1 MNVSVKLSTIVTC
14 AVFYGV
20 IESYRAWNGSK
31 YVSDFVTHSPT
42 QSQPGVQPPI
52 NCNDLHKIWYLY
64 STEICTKNPNVG
76 DLIKYFIPLAT
87 CSIKS
92 SSQVK
97 EVSAFR
103 IQQQTKKLSVH
114 IWKYSIAKLDTM
126 EWNNVDIWSSDPGL
140 AKIKKPK
147 WIPDRCQAPI
157 LWKYGNARWWQSYS
171 IEDWCWDIYTVS
183 MNPATVTASYEWLLP
198 PHNASISCPAN
209 FRSHQIATNHNIQ
222 YSVCRPSLADVGTQ
236 YISKWYRH
244 HFTPSSRFNL
254 YIGR

>member
-14 AVFYGV
+14 AVLYGV

-64 STEICTKNPNVG
+64 STEICTKRPNVG

-147 WIPDRCQAPI
+147 WIPDRCPPPI

-183 MNPATVTASYEWLLP
+183 MNPATLTASYEWLLP

-209 FRSHQIATNHNIQ
+209 IRSHRTATNHNIR
-222 YSVCRPSLADVGTQ
+222 YSVLHLPSLADVGTQ
-236 YISKWYRH
+236 YISKWYRKSQSFYTFVH
-244 HFTPSSRFNL
+244 R
-254 YIGR
+254 G

>member
-1 MNVSVKLSTIVTC
+1 MAANMYRILWHIRQHNHSLEFNLRLIATIST
-14 AVFYGV
+14 
-20 IESYRAWNGSK
+20 K
-31 YVSDFVTHSPT
+31 YDIYILRRFAQKS
-42 QSQPGVQPPI
+42 
-52 NCNDLHKIWYLY
+52 
-64 STEICTKNPNVG
+64 PNVG

-126 EWNNVDIWSSDPGL
+126 EWNNVDNWSSDPGL

-157 LWKYGNARWWQSYS
+157 LWKYGNAWWWQSYS

-183 MNPATVTASYEWLLP
+183 MNPATLTASYEWLLP

-209 FRSHQIATNHNIQ
+209 FRSHQTATNHNIQ
-222 YSVCRPSLADVGTQ
+222 YSVCRPLLADVGTQ
-236 YISKWYRH
+236 YISNWYH
-244 HFTPSSRFNL
+244 NNFISSSWLFF
-254 YIGR
+254 

>member
-14 AVFYGV
+14 AVLYGV

-157 LWKYGNARWWQSYS
+157 LWKYGNVRGDDNH
-171 IEDWCWDIYTVS
+171 ILLRTVLRYLHS
-183 MNPATVTASYEWLLP
+183 FHEPGDTNGKLRVVTAAPQCEYQL
-198 PHNASISCPAN
+198 SC
-209 FRSHQIATNHNIQ
+209 
-222 YSVCRPSLADVGTQ
+222 
-236 YISKWYRH
+236 
-244 HFTPSSRFNL
+244 
-254 YIGR
+254 